1 MMFEDRKD
9 AGKRLAKALTK
20 YRNKDVLILA
30 IPRGGVE
37 VAYKVAEYLNA
48 ELNLLVS
55 RKLPFPNNK
64 EAGFGAIAED
74 GSTFIFKDAYMWL
87 SEEKIEEIKME
98 QIDEVRRRIEILRQ
112 GKKLPGIKGR
122 IVILIDDG
130 LAMGSTIRV
139 AIMLCKNKGAK
150 KVVVAAP
157 VSGEDIAREIEE
169 IVDEIV
175 ILEKPVSFQAV
186 AQVYKNWH
194 DVTDSEVIEILNSW
208 QSRQQ
213 R

>member
-55 RKLPFPNNK
+55 RKLPFPSNK

-74 GSTFIFKDAYMWL
+74 GSTFIFKDAYGWL

-98 QIDEVRRRIEILRQ
+98 QIDEVRRRIEVLRQ
-112 GKKLPGIKGR
+112 GKKLPEIKGR

-130 LAMGSTIRV
+130 LAMGSTMRA

-175 ILEKPVSFQAV
+175 ILEKPVFFQAV

-213 R
+213 

>member
-55 RKLPFPNNK
+55 RKLPFPSNK

-74 GSTFIFKDAYMWL
+74 GSTFIFKDAYRWL

-98 QIDEVRRRIEILRQ
+98 QIDEVRRRIEVLRQ
-112 GKKLPGIKGR
+112 GKKLPEIKGR

-130 LAMGSTIRV
+130 LAMGSTMRA

-157 VSGEDIAREIEE
+157 VSGEDIAREIEK

-175 ILEKPVSFQAV
+175 ILEKPVFFQAV

-208 QSRQQ
+208 QSRQK
-213 R
+213 